1 MSTFVHATPSTIS
14 GELEPTGPVPN
25 ADSGDPQASV
35 LRFDMDGTL
44 RAGIWECQ
52 PGGWSVEN
60 REATETCY
68 ILSGLA
74 VVTDAATGERYELSS
89 GDGTNAANTATM
101 IAAAAV
107 MTRPVLARPPRMACS
122 LLRVRS
128 QTSRIRLTRKT
139 S

>member
-1 MSTFVHATPSTIS
+1 MSTFVHASPSTIA

-35 LRFDMDGTL
+35 LRFDTDGTL

-68 ILSGLA
+68 ILSGHA
-74 VVTDAATGERYELSS
+74 VV
-89 GDGTNAANTATM
+89 TNAANGERFELTSGD
-101 IAAAAV
+101 V
-107 MTRPVLARPPRMACS
+107 FVLPKGSSYRWD
-122 LLRVRS
+122 VKE
-128 QTSRIRLTRKT
+128 TIRKFFTVGG
-139 S
+139 